1 MRYRK
6 IRMTKKSSRRQD
18 LAADIAAL
26 LLEDGV
32 AVLPLRDLAV
42 RLGTSDRMLLYY
54 FGNQADLVE
63 ASLGHLSALLAAR
76 LESALPPARL
86 PTAALAAKLARI
98 MQKPD
103 IAPILRVWA
112 DIAARGARGEKPFAK
127 FASGAVETWLEWIG
141 ARLAVADRGRR
152 EKEATAILVA
162 IEGARMLELFAPG
175 VSGKAL
181 PLLFRTLD

>member
-6 IRMTKKSSRRQD
+6 ICMTKKSSRRQE

-26 LLEDGV
+26 LLANGV

-54 FGNQADLVE
+54 FGNQTDLVE
-63 ASLGHLSALLAAR
+63 ASLGHLSAMLAVR

-86 PTAALAAKLARI
+86 PASILAAKLARTL
-98 MQKPD
+98 QKPD
-103 IAPILRVWA
+103 IAPILKVWA

-127 FASGAVETWLEWIG
+127 FALGATQTWLEWIS
-141 ARLAVADRGRR
+141 ARLAVADHGRR
-152 EKEATAILVA
+152 EKEAAAILVA

-181 PLLFRTLD
+181 PFLFRAFD

>member
-1 MRYRK
+1 
-6 IRMTKKSSRRQD
+6 MTKKTSRRQD

-26 LLEDGV
+26 LLRDGV
-32 AVLPLRDLAV
+32 AILPLRDLAA

-63 ASLGHLSALLAAR
+63 ASLAHLSAILAAR
-76 LESALPPARL
+76 LERALPPVRL
-86 PTAALAAKLARI
+86 PSAALARKLTHA

-103 IAPILRVWA
+103 IAPILKVWA
-112 DIAARGARGEKPFAK
+112 DVAARGARGEEPFAK
-127 FASGAVETWLEWIG
+127 FALRAVETWLEWIG
-141 ARLAVADRGRR
+141 ARLAVSDHGRR
-152 EKEATAILVA
+152 EKEAAAILVA

-181 PLLFRTLD
+181 PLLFRSFD